1 MPRRDCVHANKGS
14 TMIKRIGF
22 TVIAVLAFSLAA
34 QAADMD
40 SGTWVLNVAKS
51 TFSNGGV
58 LARTQVV
65 SMDGGWMIVK
75 NTGVDKDGK
84 TGSLSSIS
92 KSDGVARPS
101 LSYGAAMLVTSTR
114 SDDFHGKSVGIAIT
128 GKARLTQV
136 SVISPDGK
144 VKTNTNTGV
153 DKDGKA
159 YNNVYV
165 FDKQ

>member
-1 MPRRDCVHANKGS
+1 
-14 TMIKRIGF
+14 MIKRIGF
-22 TVIAVLAFSLAA
+22 TVVVVLALSMAA
-34 QAADMD
+34 QAADML

-51 TFSNGGV
+51 TSSNGGV

-114 SDDFHGKSVGIAIT
+114 SDDFHGKSVGISIT

-144 VKTNTNTGV
+144 VKTTPKTGV
-153 DKDGKA
+153 VKNGNAFK
-159 YNNVYV
+159 NGVV
-165 FDKQ
+165 FANH

>member
-1 MPRRDCVHANKGS
+1 
-14 TMIKRIGF
+14 MIKRIGF

-51 TFSNGGV
+51 TDSTGLPRSGK
-58 LARTQVV
+58 QVI

-75 NTGVDKDGK
+75 NTGVDKDGNA
-84 TGSLSSIS
+84 TSLNLIS
-92 KSDGVARPS
+92 KPDGVARPWIGNGPDA
-101 LSYGAAMLVTSTR
+101 LGMLDTGTR
-114 SDDFHGKSVGIAIT
+114 SDDFHRKTVGIAIT
-128 GKARLTQV
+128 GKARVTQV
-136 SVISPDGK
+136 NVISPDGK
-144 VKTNTNTGV
+144 VRTRTTTGV

-159 YNNVYV
+159 YNNVHV